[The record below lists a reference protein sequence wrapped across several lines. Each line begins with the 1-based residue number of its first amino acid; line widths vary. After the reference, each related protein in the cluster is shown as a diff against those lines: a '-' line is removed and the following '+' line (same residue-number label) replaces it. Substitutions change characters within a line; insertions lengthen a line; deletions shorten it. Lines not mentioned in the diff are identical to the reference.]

1 MQEIQQKMISSPIKI
16 FELYKQLQLFYFRE
30 MKGQLPPL
38 QFKPCS

>member
-1 MQEIQQKMISSPIKI
+1 MQEIQQKMISSLTKI

-30 MKGQLPPL
+30 TEGQLPPL